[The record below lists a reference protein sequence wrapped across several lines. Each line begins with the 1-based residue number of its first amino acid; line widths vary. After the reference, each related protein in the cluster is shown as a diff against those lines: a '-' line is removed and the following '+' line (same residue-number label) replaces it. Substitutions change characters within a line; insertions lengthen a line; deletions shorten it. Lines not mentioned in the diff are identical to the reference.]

1 MSGIYSGVWN
11 YTVAWPSGAPT
22 GVTVSVGTS
31 NGLPRIEVH
40 QTQAITLNTTS
51 NPTVRIAQ
59 STEASILGMR
69 TIGAQVLVA
78 GQGMTLSSVDGK
90 AVLSDASASSLAGE
104 HVTLTNLPG
113 EELIV
118 IMNGANGARRLTANY
133 DISPNLVPLPPRSLE
148 VRMMDENTGTVE
160 VFDVLSGDSIATR
173 LLGSGTQFTAAGY
186 QFVLKGSSQT
196 GDAFFVTTADA
207 SAGDGRNLDSLM
219 QLQNRDTVSGKGGF
233 HDIFRSMITQ
243 VGSKLRASEIAQA
256 SASSLRDAAAEV
268 DAEFS
273 GVDLDTEAAR
283 LLEQQQAYQALARV
297 LSTAKELLNTLL
309 DSI

>member
-1 MSGIYSGVWN
+1 
-11 YTVAWPSGAPT
+11 
-22 GVTVSVGTS
+22 
-31 NGLPRIEVH
+31 
-40 QTQAITLNTTS
+40 
-51 NPTVRIAQ
+51 
-59 STEASILGMR
+59 
-69 TIGAQVLVA
+69 
-78 GQGMTLSSVDGK
+78 
-90 AVLSDASASSLAGE
+90 
-104 HVTLTNLPG
+104 
-113 EELIV
+113 LIV